1 MCCHLRSGLLVGEGT
16 SQSLVTR
23 IWMPVLRNLKVISN
37 FNCICLFFLENITEP
52 FLIIIF
58 CSAVIILVDFKMYI
72 VSYNSVQN
80 GLVYFYMSVCNVMMY
95 TKTRL

>member
-1 MCCHLRSGLLVGEGT
+1 MFL
-16 SQSLVTR
+16 
-23 IWMPVLRNLKVISN
+23 
-37 FNCICLFFLENITEP
+37 LENITEL

-58 CSAVIILVDFKMYI
+58 CSAVIVLVDFKMYI

-80 GLVYFYMSVCNVMMY
+80 GLVYFYMSVYIHVCNVMMY